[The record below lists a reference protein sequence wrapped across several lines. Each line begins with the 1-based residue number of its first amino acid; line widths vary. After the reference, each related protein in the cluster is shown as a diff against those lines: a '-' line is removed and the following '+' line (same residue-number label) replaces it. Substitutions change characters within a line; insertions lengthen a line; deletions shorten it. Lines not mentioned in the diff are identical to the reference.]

1 MICSCSLQII
11 PDSPNRQTV
20 TDRLLTANRVR
31 GCVERVSER
40 VRERVW
46 GYVVQRVCLC
56 KTLVLS
62 LNLLVSAAAY
72 FPVNVVHYWL
82 QVQRT
87 SLFDTLRLITRYI
100 YCLSN
105 TI

>member
-62 LNLLVSAAAY
+62 LNLIRMTK
-72 FPVNVVHYWL
+72 
-82 QVQRT
+82 QD
-87 SLFDTLRLITRYI
+87 DTDLKM
-100 YCLSN
+100 
-105 TI
+105 